1 MDIED
6 LFNEDNYQHEE
17 SKQVL
22 PLVIPEFGPCGGG
35 QGSDDE
41 EPAAA
46 E

>member
-17 SKQVL
+17 SKQL
-22 PLVIPEFGPCGGG
+22 PLVIPEFGQCGGG

-41 EPAAA
+41 EPAV